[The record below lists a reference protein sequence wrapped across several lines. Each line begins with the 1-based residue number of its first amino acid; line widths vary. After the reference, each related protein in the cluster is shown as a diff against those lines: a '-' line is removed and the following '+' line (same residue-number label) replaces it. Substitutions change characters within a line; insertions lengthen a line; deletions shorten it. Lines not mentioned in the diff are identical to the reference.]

1 MASPAQCY
9 YCFECLAAS
18 YTGQEPA
25 SLTTVEELWERHEQF
40 KKISALQDPDE
51 SVSLRESESLDQQS
65 DDDDDIDEGSTGGS
79 SKSKERGAWAMK
91 LPNISRLQSQ
101 ISSDSSSATTP
112 STASSNSSHSVL
124 SSSTVTTMTTPS
136 SQSLQSDASNW
147 RRQREK
153 DRQYPLF
160 VTWNTVS
167 KSGRKSLRGCIGT
180 FETQELAAGLKSYA
194 LTSAFEDSRFS
205 PIPANTLP
213 SLSCS
218 LTLLGSFEPCTN
230 ALDWILGVHGIRISF
245 IHRGRRYG
253 ATYLPDVPVEQ
264 GWTKEQTLRSLMD
277 KAGWDGLSEGMARRL
292 LRGSSSGNHTS
303 SASKPWEQVSD
314 FRVVK
319 YQGLKASA
327 SYAEWQEWRQWV
339 LSLGDESEQLLD
351 PAR

>member
-1 MASPAQCY
+1 MATPAQCY

-18 YTGQEPA
+18 YQGLEHI
-25 SLTTVEELWERHEQF
+25 SLTDAEELWERHEQF
-40 KKISALQDPDE
+40 KKVSALQDNEE
-51 SVSLRESESLDQQS
+51 SVSLRVSESLGQPS
-65 DDDDDIDEGSTGGS
+65 EDDEDMDEGDSTGVS
-79 SKSKERGAWAMK
+79 SKSEKSGPGAMK
-91 LPNISRLQSQ
+91 LPSISRLQSQ

-112 STASSNSSHSVL
+112 SSNSSHTTL
-124 SSSTVTTMTTPS
+124 SSSTPTTTMTTSS
-136 SQSLQSDASNW
+136 SQSLQSDASGW
-147 RRQREK
+147 RCRREK

-160 VTWNTVS
+160 VTWNTVL

-180 FETQELAAGLKSYA
+180 FEAQELAAGLKSYA

-205 PIPANTLP
+205 PISSAALP

-264 GWTKEQTLRSLMD
+264 GWTKEQTLKSLMD
-277 KAGWDGLSEGMARRL
+277 KAGWDGSSEGVTRRF
-292 LRGSSSGNHTS
+292 LRGSSSGNRAS
-303 SASKPWEQVSD
+303 SSSKPWEQVSD

-327 SYAEWQEWRQWV
+327 SYDDWQEWRDWV
-339 LSLGDESEQLLD
+339 LSLGDGSEKLLD
-351 PAR
+351 PAI

>member
-9 YCFECLAAS
+9 YCFESLAAS
-18 YTGQEPA
+18 YKGHEPT
-25 SLTTVEELWERHEQF
+25 SLAVVEELWERHEQY
-40 KKISALQDPDE
+40 KKISALQDNDE
-51 SVSLRESESLDQQS
+51 SVSLRGS
-65 DDDDDIDEGSTGGS
+65 DDEDDDTDEGYTDASRKHKPGVL
-79 SKSKERGAWAMK
+79 K
-91 LPNISRLQSQ
+91 LPRISRLQSQ

-112 STASSNSSHSVL
+112 STTSSNSSHSVL
-124 SSSTVTTMTTPS
+124 SSSTTTTMTTPS
-136 SQSLQSDASNW
+136 SQSLQSDAADW

-153 DRQYPLF
+153 DQQYPLF

-180 FETQELAAGLKSYA
+180 FEAQELSAGLKSYA
-194 LTSAFEDSRFS
+194 LTSAFDDTRFS
-205 PIPANTLP
+205 PIPATLLP

-264 GWTKEQTLRSLMD
+264 GWTKEQTLKSLMD
-277 KAGWDGLSEGMARRL
+277 KAGWDGSNESVAKRF
-292 LRGSSSGNHTS
+292 LRGGSNSSHDHDS
-303 SASKPWEQVSD
+303 STPWEQVSD
-314 FRVVK
+314 FRVMK

-327 SYAEWQEWRQWV
+327 SYTEWQEWRQWI
-339 LSLGDESEQLLD
+339 LSLGDGSAKLLS
-351 PAR
+351 PTV